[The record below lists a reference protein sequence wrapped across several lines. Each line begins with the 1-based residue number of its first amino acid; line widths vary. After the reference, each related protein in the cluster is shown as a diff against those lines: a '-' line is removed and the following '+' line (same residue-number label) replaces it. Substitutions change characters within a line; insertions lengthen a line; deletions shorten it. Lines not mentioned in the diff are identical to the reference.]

1 MKMSTLE
8 KQFVNRKQKG
18 EYNIARV
25 RDCFNYLDLGN
36 IHCALELGCGIGAVS
51 AFLANE
57 YKMNVTGTDFDP
69 EQVELARSLHP
80 ETDHLHYQMEDASNL
95 TFPANSF
102 DLVIA
107 QNVFHHIPEWAKA
120 VEEVARVLSSR
131 GYFIW
136 FDLALPGLIKK
147 VLKPAAKHSGLY
159 TIGEIRNEFMSRG
172 FAQLYYKQI
181 PHGPFSHH
189 HLILQKS

>member
-1 MKMSTLE
+1 MTTLE
-8 KQFVNRKQKG
+8 KKFVNRKQKG

-25 RDCFNYLDLGN
+25 RDCFNHLDLGH
-36 IHCALELGCGIGAVS
+36 IYRGLELGCGIGAVS

-57 YKMNVTGTDFDP
+57 YNMNITGTDFDA

-80 ETDHLHYQMEDASNL
+80 ETDLLHYRVEDASRL
-95 TFPANSF
+95 TFPAHTF

-107 QNVFHHIPEWAKA
+107 QNVFHHIPEWEKA
-120 VEEVARVLSSR
+120 VQEVARVLSSG

-136 FDLALPGLIKK
+136 FDLAVPGLIKK
-147 VLKPAAKHSGLY
+147 VLKPAARHSGLY
-159 TIGEIRNEFMSRG
+159 TLAEVRSEFLRCG
-172 FAQLYYKQI
+172 FTQLYYDRI